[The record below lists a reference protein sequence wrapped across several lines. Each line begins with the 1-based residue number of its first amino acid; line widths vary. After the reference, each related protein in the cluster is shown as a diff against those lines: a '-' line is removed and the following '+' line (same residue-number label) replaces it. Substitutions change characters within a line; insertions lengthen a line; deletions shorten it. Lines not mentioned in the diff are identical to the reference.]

1 MNSDE
6 VQSVLYLSSAC
17 ADEAR
22 TPQLRAAGQTT
33 GVGPGIADVL
43 GVRQRVQEARAPC
56 WSSASALLRP
66 LADLGEPVRHAQH
79 ATGLL
84 TRSASL
90 GHISTY
96 MGTRR
101 LQRFAVL
108 AGKLATPREPEEIHR
123 TDPDFR
129 SS

>member
-6 VQSVLYLSSAC
+6 VQSVLHLSSAC

-43 GVRQRVQEARAPC
+43 GVRQRVQEARTPC

-66 LADLGEPVRHAQH
+66 LADLRLAPGGTWRIEFTPSTRDIKPHIW
-79 ATGLL
+79 GLGL
-84 TRSASL
+84 
-90 GHISTY
+90 I
-96 MGTRR
+96 
-101 LQRFAVL
+101 
-108 AGKLATPREPEEIHR
+108 
-123 TDPDFR
+123 
-129 SS
+129 

>member
-6 VQSVLYLSSAC
+6 VQSVLHLSSAC

-43 GVRQRVQEARAPC
+43 GVRQRVQEARTPC

-66 LADLGEPVRHAQH
+66 LADLRLAPGGTWRIEFAPSTRHIRPE
-79 ATGLL
+79 L
-84 TRSASL
+84 
-90 GHISTY
+90 ISS
-96 MGTRR
+96 
-101 LQRFAVL
+101 QA
-108 AGKLATPREPEEIHR
+108 PRYEA
-123 TDPDFR
+123 
-129 SS
+129 